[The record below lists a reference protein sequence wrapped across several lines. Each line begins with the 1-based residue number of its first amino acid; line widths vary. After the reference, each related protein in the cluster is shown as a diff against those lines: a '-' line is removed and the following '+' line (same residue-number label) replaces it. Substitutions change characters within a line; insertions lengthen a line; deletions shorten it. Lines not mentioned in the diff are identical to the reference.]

1 MIGTLMARRNLA
13 GAFEALRR
21 HDLDAFLAAWRDDA
35 VFVYPGDVPESGT
48 FGGKVAIEAWFRR
61 YFQQFP
67 ETLYDV
73 TNICVR
79 NCCDLVGNNLLT
91 AEWSLRLVNRDGRE
105 GHHSGVAAVTCQGGK
120 VIAVKDYLFDTG
132 DAFRKDWG
140 AL

>member
-1 MIGTLMARRNLA
+1 MIGTLIARKDFA
-13 GAFEALRR
+13 GAFEALSR

-48 FGGKVAIEAWFRR
+48 FEGKAAIEAWFRR

-67 ETLYDV
+67 ETTYDV

-79 NCCDLVGNNLLT
+79 NCCDMVGNNLLT
-91 AEWSLRLVNRDGRE
+91 AEWTLRVVNRDGRE
-105 GHHSGVAAVTCQGGK
+105 GHNGGITVATCQGGK